1 MTESRDRDD
10 VIDRWLRRAA
20 SASGPGPN
28 AACLDAEVMAAW
40 ADGGL
45 SDSAVQAVRA
55 HVADCARCQVLAAVM
70 TKLEPAA
77 AAADDRRPVRAADR
91 QSRNRPWLNW
101 LVPVAA
107 VAGAVAIWVFI
118 PRPAPDF
125 QQVAAPP
132 APATQVAQAPPAPAQ
147 EALAAAKPEPP
158 KLKAEQASAAKRQA
172 PAKNEKDQNRD
183 AQAFRAEESR
193 VRAQAPP
200 DPKKT
205 DTKALALPAPPPPP
219 PAAPPPPATVA
230 VTGAAPVVAP
240 PPAAVAQSANRV
252 AGGGGGGRGGG
263 GGQGAGG
270 GQRAAES
277 VADARLSKEI
287 VSTDDATRWRI
298 SVGTVE
304 KSIDAGRTWAP
315 VKTGVSA
322 EFTAGASPSSTTCW
336 LVGRR
341 GVVLLTTDGQTWR
354 PITFPVET
362 DLSAVRATDAR
373 TATVTTA
380 DGREYST
387 TNGGNSW
394 IRR

>member
-1 MTESRDRDD
+1 MTDLRDRDD

-77 AAADDRRPVRAADR
+77 SAAPVKSSSPR
-91 QSRNRPWLNW
+91 WLNW
-101 LVPVAA
+101 LVPLAA

-125 QQVAAPP
+125 QNVTAPP
-132 APATQVAQAPPAPAQ
+132 APAPQVAQAQAPPPDPAVSTLPSAPAQ
-147 EALAAAKPEPP
+147 DAAAAAKPEPP
-158 KLKAEQASAAKRQA
+158 KLKAEQQSAARRQDD
-172 PAKNEKDQNRD
+172 KKDQNRE
-183 AQAFRAEESR
+183 ALAARAEESR
-193 VRAQAPP
+193 DRAQVA
-200 DPKKT
+200 T
-205 DTKALALPAPPPPP
+205 PPPLPPTP
-219 PAAPPPPATVA
+219 PAAPPPPA
-230 VTGAAPVVAP
+230 
-240 PPAAVAQSANRV
+240 AVAQPANRV
-252 AGGGGGGRGGG
+252 AGGGG
-263 GGQGAGG
+263 
-270 GQRAAES
+270 QRVAEL
-277 VADARLSKEI
+277 ADARLSKEI

-298 SVGTVE
+298 SIGVVE
-304 KSIDAGRTWAP
+304 KSIDGGRTWMP

-373 TATVTTA
+373 TATVTTT

-387 TNGGNSW
+387 NDGGNSW

>member
-1 MTESRDRDD
+1 MTEPRDRDD

-45 SDSAVQAVRA
+45 SDSAVQAVRV

-77 AAADDRRPVRAADR
+77 AADDRRPVRADR
-91 QSRNRPWLNW
+91 RPGRSGARHPWLNW
-101 LVPVAA
+101 FVPLAA

-125 QQVAAPP
+125 QPVAAPP

-147 EALAAAKPEPP
+147 EAPAAAKPEPP

-172 PAKNEKDQNRD
+172 DKKDQNRD

-193 VRAQAPP
+193 ERAQ
-200 DPKKT
+200 
-205 DTKALALPAPPPPP
+205 KALALPAPPPPP
-219 PAAPPPPATVA
+219 APAAPPPATVA

-270 GQRAAES
+270 GQRVAES

-287 VSTDDATRWRI
+287 VSVDDTTRWRI

-304 KSIDAGRTWAP
+304 KSIDGGRTWTP

-354 PITFPVET
+354 PITFPIET

-387 TNGGNSW
+387 TDGGNSW